1 MAVYSIWES
10 QFPPEARAA
19 GRAVTERIW
28 LDMQDYEGYLGHE
41 LLQDLDDPGH
51 LLVVSRWES
60 REHADQ
66 VPAEYAG
73 EEPPSA
79 ATGAARQPTRGGL
92 RRTVCPAGISPSVGS
107 RRGASEPH
115 RRPAR

>member
-10 QFPPEARAA
+10 QFPPEASAA

-28 LDMQDYEGYLGHE
+28 QDMQDYEGYLGHE

-60 REHADQ
+60 REHADE
-66 VPAEYAG
+66 VLAEYAG
-73 EEPPSA
+73 HPNAVEANRLASRPRRRFVA
-79 ATGAARQPTRGGL
+79 AGL
-92 RRTVCPAGISPSVGS
+92 TL
-107 RRGASEPH
+107 
-115 RRPAR
+115 

>member
-10 QFPPEARAA
+10 QFPPEASAE

-28 LDMQDYEGYLGHE
+28 EDMQGYEGYVGHE
-41 LLQDLDDPGH
+41 LLHDLDDPGH

-66 VPAEYAG
+66 VLAEYAG
-73 EEPPSA
+73 NPNALEANRLVASPRRRFA
-79 ATGAARQPTRGGL
+79 AVKLTG
-92 RRTVCPAGISPSVGS
+92 
-107 RRGASEPH
+107 
-115 RRPAR
+115 